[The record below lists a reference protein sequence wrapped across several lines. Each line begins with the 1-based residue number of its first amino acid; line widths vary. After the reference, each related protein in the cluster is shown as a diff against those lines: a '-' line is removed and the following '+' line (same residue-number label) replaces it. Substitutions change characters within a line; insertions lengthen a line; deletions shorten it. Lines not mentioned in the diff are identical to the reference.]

1 MPRVLLVVVAFAAAA
16 TALPHR
22 LRRAKP
28 EKSVADDHAH
38 RLRGAASAVKE
49 VAHDRPPRGVAPSLA
64 ALEADLDHLLEHSV
78 LNSER
83 RVVAL
88 IAVGIEAAVEAL
100 VKFVAKKC
108 VNGVAAKVKNMFNR
122 GGKDE
127 NGQVTPVGTAEL
139 SLARACVQLRAH
151 QIKGEEIGWS
161 AEDLKAELTVLG
173 VHTLEGERGEI
184 DFDPRGTK
192 INYIDPHGT
201 PRQTTFNEGEDD
213 LENQKNAYATARTAL
228 AEAMTQAVVEASK
241 VDGTNAVDKAGKP
254 LNVADVREG
263 ASQIKVGDGT
273 TTGPD

>member
-1 MPRVLLVVVAFAAAA
+1 M
-16 TALPHR
+16 
-22 LRRAKP
+22 
-28 EKSVADDHAH
+28 
-38 RLRGAASAVKE
+38 
-49 VAHDRPPRGVAPSLA
+49 
-64 ALEADLDHLLEHSV
+64 
-78 LNSER
+78 
-83 RVVAL
+83 AL

-151 QIKGEEIGWS
+151 QINEENIGWS

-173 VHTLEGERGEI
+173 VKKIADNGGGFEYGDI
-184 DFDPRGTK
+184 DFSKGEAK
-192 INYIDPHGT
+192 ISYIDRHGT